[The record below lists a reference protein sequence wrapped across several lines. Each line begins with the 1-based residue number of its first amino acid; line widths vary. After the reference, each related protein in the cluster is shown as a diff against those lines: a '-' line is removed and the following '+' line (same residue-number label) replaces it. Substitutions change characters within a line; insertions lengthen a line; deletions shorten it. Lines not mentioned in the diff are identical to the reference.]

1 MFDGLSVFDAR
12 GGNCHFQAS
21 SESESHEMQKLRG
34 GGGEEGQDS
43 LPVSLEVI
51 TCRCSSNEV
60 NPPEW

>member
-1 MFDGLSVFDAR
+1 MLGV
-12 GGNCHFQAS
+12 GNCHFQAS

-34 GGGEEGQDS
+34 RGGEEGQDS

-51 TCRCSSNEV
+51 TCRCSLNEV